1 MKWHVMID
9 DDCIHIYNS
18 SFSFHFD
25 IDIDIDIDRFNE
37 ELDVPK

>member
-1 MKWHVMID
+1 MID

>member
-1 MKWHVMID
+1 MID

-25 IDIDIDIDRFNE
+25 IDIDIDIDIDRFNE